1 MSVQALQRQRAMRL
15 YRHGLKQIL
24 YYAIRRELWWEEV
37 RSPISLHCFC
47 LQHSLQA
54 WLMLSCD
61 PAIAGSMLFDLP
73 A

>member
-1 MSVQALQRQRAMRL
+1 MRL

-37 RSPISLHCFC
+37 RGHQHCFC
-47 LQHSLQA
+47 LQHSPQA
-54 WLMLSCD
+54 WLMLSCG
-61 PAIAGSMLFDLP
+61 PAIAGSMLFELP